1 MFELDIDMLKEQGI
15 QLFDTAKKTAQDIAD
30 KGKNQLELLNQQ
42 ARLSKAQRQLGALVY
57 SLHKAGEEN
66 QPLVDKYIDAVAEV
80 EKSIEELK
88 ANMTPEEC
96 AACESEEEEQIIE
109 DQPATGEE
117 AAPAEEPAAEK
128 TAESEETIEEE
139 PVHLRGE
146 TKICPVC
153 KAEVDGDAMFCNH
166 CGAQL

>member
-1 MFELDIDMLKEQGI
+1 MFELDIEMLKEQGL
-15 QLFDTAKKTAQDIAD
+15 QLVDSAKKTAQDLAD
-30 KGKNQLELLNQQ
+30 KGKNKLDLLNQQ

-109 DQPATGEE
+109 
-117 AAPAEEPAAEK
+117 APAEEPAAEK
-128 TAESEETIEEE
+128 TVESEETIEEE